1 MINWQ
6 NELVFVV
13 FVSEHAAVISLQE
26 SDPPP
31 PPPSLSPIPRVVRG
45 SGCHV
50 PGGSTSLSTQIWP
63 IKALCLVCA
72 AFVCWL
78 TCSSHL
84 RCHSAFFVV
93 EESKIASWSQF
104 VLRFILFQYF
114 SPRTPT
120 ACTAFPPSHLSPQC
134 LSPLPALHF
143 FFFKNF
149 ALHTWVSWH
158 KTPTH
163 PAPPHFSIHKII
175 FNCRK
180 HFLSERS
187 FREQGRTNK

>member
-6 NELVFVV
+6 NEQDLRVSNTFHTQVTMPVLVV

-26 SDPPP
+26 SDF
-31 PPPSLSPIPRVVRG
+31 PPSLSPIPRVVRG

-84 RCHSAFFVV
+84 RCHSAFFCGGRIQNCIVISV
-93 EESKIASWSQF
+93 CPQIHFISVFQPTHPHRMHSFPSLPSLSSVSQ
-104 VLRFILFQYF
+104 
-114 SPRTPT
+114 
-120 ACTAFPPSHLSPQC
+120 PPPG
-134 LSPLPALHF
+134 PPF
-143 FFFKNF
+143 FFFKIF

-163 PAPPHFSIHKII
+163 PRPSP
-175 FNCRK
+175 
-180 HFLSERS
+180 FLDS
-187 FREQGRTNK
+187 

>member
-26 SDPPP
+26 SDP

-120 ACTAFPPSHLSPQC
+120 ACTAFPPSHLSPQY

-143 FFFKNF
+143 FSLKFSHYTHGW
-149 ALHTWVSWH
+149 AGTRPPP
-158 KTPTH
+158 TP
-163 PAPPHFSIHKII
+163 PLPISRFIK
-175 FNCRK
+175 
-180 HFLSERS
+180 
-187 FREQGRTNK
+187 